1 MKNALEKTKK
11 EKMMRDMDEVIRTSS
26 YVRDELLSK
35 EKKYEEKVS
44 ELEFFKQVIA
54 ANKNIV
60 SATIVE
66 ISCQKLA
73 NYEGQ

>member
-35 EKKYEEKVS
+35 EKKYEEKAS

>member
-11 EKMMRDMDEVIRTSS
+11 EKMMRDMDEVIRTSA

-35 EKKYEEKVS
+35 EKKYEEKAS